1 MPHGT
6 YSMFGKSLAI
16 VVKSINYSRETIK
29 CPKEEKV
36 GNKTWDKI
44 YIVKDSKSRSMSQ
57 NDNTAYAF
65 YVVSC
70 PKAFLFSYFPIFH
83 DIIVVYSI
91 AHL

>member
-1 MPHGT
+1 MPHGI

-16 VVKSINYSRETIK
+16 VVKSINYSRGTIK